1 MATQA
6 VLFGEVRHTSV
17 INCRDCGDSDSIYET
32 MKRKAC
38 KSETTRHTSKEVY
51 GNLAQLVEHRTFNPV
66 VVGSSPVIP
75 TILPRR
81 WFIRLNPLPPTGG
94 QEITIQEDMKMK
106 NIIEILSELGIT
118 VPEDKHAALNKG
130 VAENYKTIA
139 EHEKKVNRL
148 TDDLN
153 AATKRAE
160 TAEETLKGFAG
171 KDFDAITRDRDEWQ
185 RKHNELVETHKKET
199 EEREFNDDLSAAITE
214 AKGKNA
220 KAIMALLDLDKL
232 RGSKNRDKDIK
243 TALDSL
249 RTESGYLF
257 EDNGGDPKFTDPKG
271 NGGNGNPNALTVEN
285 IRAIKD
291 PTERQAKI
299 KQFMQMKKGSNN

>member
-1 MATQA
+1 
-6 VLFGEVRHTSV
+6 
-17 INCRDCGDSDSIYET
+17 
-32 MKRKAC
+32 
-38 KSETTRHTSKEVY
+38 
-51 GNLAQLVEHRTFNPV
+51 
-66 VVGSSPVIP
+66 
-75 TILPRR
+75 
-81 WFIRLNPLPPTGG
+81 
-94 QEITIQEDMKMK
+94 MK

-130 VAENYKTIA
+130 IAENYKTIA
-139 EHEKKVNRL
+139 EHEKKVTRL

-160 TAEETLKGFAG
+160 TAEETLKGFEG
-171 KDFDAITRDRDEWQ
+171 KDFDAITRERDEWQ

-199 EEREFNDDLSAAITE
+199 EEREFSEGLSAAITE

-220 KAIMALLDLDKL
+220 RAIMALLDLEKL

-257 EDNGGDPKFTDPKG
+257 EDNGGDPKFTDPNG
-271 NGGNGNPNALTVEN
+271 NGGNKGVGNAKRLSEMTL
-285 IRAIKD
+285 D
-291 PTERQAKI
+291 ERITLKRNNP
-299 KQFMQMKKGSNN
+299 KLYESMKKESK